1 MNGPVN
7 LGQQLSASVLPPQFE
22 ALCPPPQ
29 LLPGESI
36 DHYHALQ
43 AAIFWD
49 LDPQSAI
56 EWLLA
61 VDIAELSWEMQRYRI
76 LRHRLLSTYRQKA
89 VEMTLRRIDVVG
101 IAPDFQ
107 DAAEIY
113 TVHNALDWQLDPS
126 AALDIEAR
134 LRSYGFDQHAISME
148 VYVQA
153 REILV
158 LFESLLNGAQLRRL
172 MLLKEIDSFRRS
184 QLADLAKGA
193 RQSGVSAEGRADAAY
208 KNSNVVRQETSPKK

>member
-1 MNGPVN
+1 MNGPIN
-7 LGQQLSASVLPPQFE
+7 LHQPQSKSVLPPQFE

-29 LLPGESI
+29 LLPGENI
-36 DHYHALQ
+36 DHYQALQ
-43 AAIFWD
+43 TVIFSD

-61 VDIAELSWEMQRYRI
+61 IDIAELSWEMQRYRI

-89 VEMTLRRIDVVG
+89 VEMTLRRVDLAG

-107 DAAEIY
+107 DVAEIY
-113 TVHNALDWQLDPS
+113 TIGNALDWQLDAS

-153 REILV
+153 REILA

-172 MLLKEIDSFRRS
+172 MLLKEINNFRRS
-184 QLADLAKGA
+184 RRADLANIAARKGQPSDVTF
-193 RQSGVSAEGRADAAY
+193 RRGGF
-208 KNSNVVRQETSPKK
+208 SNEALHGP

>member
-7 LGQQLSASVLPPQFE
+7 LPQPQSGSLLPPQFA
-22 ALCPPPQ
+22 ALCPTPQ
-29 LLPGESI
+29 LLPGENI
-36 DHYHALQ
+36 DHYLALQ
-43 AAIFWD
+43 AVIFRD
-49 LDPQSAI
+49 LDPRSAI

-61 VDIAELSWEMQRYRI
+61 IDIAELSWEMQRYRI

-89 VEMTLRRIDVVG
+89 IEMTLRRIDVAG

-107 DAAEIY
+107 DVAEIY
-113 TVHNALDWQLDPS
+113 TIGNALDWQLDAS

-153 REILV
+153 REVLA

-172 MLLKEIDSFRRS
+172 MLLREMNNIRRS
-184 QLADLAKGA
+184 QTPDIANAA
-193 RQSGVSAEGRADAAY
+193 RPNGPRRGLTSA
-208 KNSNVVRQETSPKK
+208 NSSW

>member
-7 LGQQLSASVLPPQFE
+7 LSKSQQTSVLPPQFE

-29 LLPGESI
+29 LLPGENI
-36 DHYHALQ
+36 DHYQALQ
-43 AAIFWD
+43 AVIFRD

-61 VDIAELSWEMQRYRI
+61 IDIAELSWEIQRYRI

-89 VEMTLRRIDVVG
+89 VEMTLRRVDLAG

-107 DAAEIY
+107 DVAEIY
-113 TVHNALDWQLDPS
+113 TINNALDWQLDAS

-153 REILV
+153 REILA
-158 LFESLLNGAQLRRL
+158 LFESLLNAAQLRRL
-172 MLLKEIDSFRRS
+172 ILLREIHALQRS
-184 QLADLAKGA
+184 NGANLAHVASRKG
-193 RQSGVSAEGRADAAY
+193 QPRA
-208 KNSNVVRQETSPKK
+208 PKFLE

>member
-7 LGQQLSASVLPPQFE
+7 LPQPQSASLLQPQFA
-22 ALCPPPQ
+22 ALCPTPQ
-29 LLPGESI
+29 LLPRENI
-36 DHYHALQ
+36 EHYLALQ
-43 AAIFWD
+43 AVIFRD
-49 LDPQSAI
+49 LDPRSAI

-61 VDIAELSWEMQRYRI
+61 IDIAELSWEMQRYRI

-89 VEMTLRRIDVVG
+89 IEMTLRRIDVAG

-107 DAAEIY
+107 DVAEIY
-113 TVHNALDWQLDPS
+113 TIGNALDWQLDAS

-153 REILV
+153 REVLA

-172 MLLKEIDSFRRS
+172 MLLREMNNIRRS
-184 QLADLAKGA
+184 QTPDIANAARPNGPRRGVTSAK
-193 RQSGVSAEGRADAAY
+193 SSW
-208 KNSNVVRQETSPKK
+208 